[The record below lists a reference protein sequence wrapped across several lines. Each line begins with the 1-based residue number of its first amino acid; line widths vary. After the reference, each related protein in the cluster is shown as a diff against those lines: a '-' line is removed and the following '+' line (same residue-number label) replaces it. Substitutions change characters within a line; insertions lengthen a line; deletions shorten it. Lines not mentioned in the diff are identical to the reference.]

1 MGIENTVIPAR
12 FLTLLGH
19 FVALMMLY
27 YTPEG
32 NVNASIPVVHTQKQF
47 DHATQQLDI
56 AIRLG
61 LACFAIEFAGLFGG
75 FSLFEPAY
83 NALSWSPRWLRFLH
97 WFGSCFA
104 KSFNTRNKFG

>member
-83 NALSWSPRWLRFLH
+83 NALYITCHFVGGVLTCWFLLDL
-97 WFGSCFA
+97 W
-104 KSFNTRNKFG
+104 NYVW